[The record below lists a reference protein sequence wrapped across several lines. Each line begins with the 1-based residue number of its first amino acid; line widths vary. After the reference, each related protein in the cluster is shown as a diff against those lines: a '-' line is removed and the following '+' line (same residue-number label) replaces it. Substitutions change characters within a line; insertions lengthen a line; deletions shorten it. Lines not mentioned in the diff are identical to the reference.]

1 MIRVLV
7 ADDARTFRAVL
18 RAILEQVPEIEVVG
32 EAVDGAQAVALAL
45 TLRPDVITMDVRMPG
60 KDGLEALEELMT
72 RAPVPVVVVS
82 AEVGPEHQETAFRA
96 LQLGAVEVLCKP
108 SSTEPGRFEREAEA
122 IRRAVRTVAGLRL
135 VTRRPRPRGGEGPAL
150 TPTGTPAL
158 TPTGLPALTPTGT
171 ATWPW
176 CAGVGTAAA
185 RPAKP
190 AWPLRPPQG
199 AGPALTPGP
208 TPRARIDAVGVVA
221 STGGPPALGR
231 LLGGFPGDLP
241 AALLVVQHI
250 AAGFEAGLV
259 HWLAGQTPLG
269 VKLADHGE
277 PLRPG
282 VVYLAR
288 EGRHLTA
295 RAGAAFLDDAPPV
308 RGFRPSGTPLF
319 QALAR
324 EYGPCAAGLV
334 LTGMGDDGVE
344 GLEAL
349 RARGGATFA
358 QGPASSVVY
367 GMPREAA
374 RRGAAST
381 TLELDELAPALVRLV
396 TGRP

>member
-60 KDGLEALEELMT
+60 KDGLAAIEELMV
-72 RAPVPVVVVS
+72 RAPTPVVVVS
-82 AEVGPEHQETAFRA
+82 AAVGPEHQETAFRA
-96 LQLGAVEVLCKP
+96 LQLGAVEVLGKP
-108 SSTEPGRFEREAEA
+108 SSTEPGRFEREAES
-122 IRRAVRTVAGLRL
+122 IRRAVRAVAGLRL
-135 VTRRPRPRGGEGPAL
+135 VTRRARARPGEGPAL
-150 TPTGTPAL
+150 TPTGTRAFTPSGMPAL
-158 TPTGLPALTPTGT
+158 TPAGSPAFTP
-171 ATWPW
+171 
-176 CAGVGTAAA
+176 AGMPPPSPAAPPA
-185 RPAKP
+185 PRPE
-190 AWPLRPPQG
+190 
-199 AGPALTPGP
+199 PALTPGP
-208 TPRARIDAVGVVA
+208 APRARADAIGVVA

-231 LLGGFPGDLP
+231 LLGGLPAGLP
-241 AALLVVQHI
+241 AAVLVVQHI
-250 AAGFEAGLV
+250 AAGFEVGLA
-259 HWLAGQTPLG
+259 HWLSGQTRLT

-308 RGFRPSGTPLF
+308 RGFRPSGTPLLHS
-319 QALAR
+319 LAR
-324 EYGPCAAGLV
+324 EYGPCAAGLI

-374 RRGAAST
+374 RRGAASA